1 MLPTVLGHA
10 SSVPLQSSFPPT
22 TTAGWLLVL
31 ALVLFASAYV
41 GVCLLAAVWV
51 RRDARRTGRAHPTR
65 WATAVGASL
74 LTGGLVGLC
83 LLVAYLWGRDPRR
96 SAVAGE

>member
-1 MLPTVLGHA
+1 M
-10 SSVPLQSSFPPT
+10 SFPPT

-31 ALVLFASAYV
+31 ALVLFAGAYV

-51 RRDARRTGRAHPTR
+51 RRDARRTGRSRPTL
-65 WATAVGASL
+65 WATVVGASL
-74 LTGGLVGLC
+74 LASGLVGLV
-83 LLVAYLWGRDPRR
+83 LLVAYLWGRDPGR